1 MLTARGG
8 RGLLKIYRRNLKDDQ
23 SRRIRCRSIPTTHQ
37 TLRRMLPLRGGH
49 FVEAVVHRDRA

>member
-1 MLTARGG
+1 MLIALWGSR
-8 RGLLKIYRRNLKDDQ
+8 INDNLSTQMKDDR
-23 SRRIRCRSIPTTHQ
+23 SRRISMHSIPTTHQ